1 MQIEIMRCYYTPIRL
16 AKTKNIDLTNVGENV
31 EQWKLSFAAGGNA
44 LKVQPL
50 GKTIWWFLTKL
61 NTLLS

>member
-1 MQIEIMRCYYTPIRL
+1 MQIEIMRCYHTPIRL

-31 EQWKLSFAAGGNA
+31 EQRELSFAAGGNA

-50 GKTIWWFLTKL
+50 WKTIWWFLTKL